1 MPCDTSIESELFAAG
16 HRLIAGADEVGRGAV
31 AGPVMAAAVILNPF
45 SVPAGINDSKQLTR
59 RQRER
64 LFDQII
70 SSALGFAIARIE
82 HDEID
87 RINIH
92 HASLA
97 AIGEAVKG
105 LNPIPDY
112 VLIDGKFRAPQL
124 TCPQSAIIKGDGL
137 SVSIAAASIL
147 AKVTRDQWMREA
159 DKQYPGYGFAQH
171 VGYNTR
177 AHQQAISQLGPSAI
191 HRLTFHGVLTCQAA
205 LDLREEETPL
215 PSLPLNE

>member
-1 MPCDTSIESELFAAG
+1 MPCDTSIESQLFAAG
-16 HRLIAGADEVGRGAV
+16 HRLIAGADEVGRGAI

-45 SVPAGINDSKQLTR
+45 SVPDGINDSKQLTR

-64 LFDQII
+64 LFAQIT
-70 SSALGFAIARIE
+70 SCALGFAIARIE

-97 AIGEAVKG
+97 AIGEAVKA
-105 LNPIPDY
+105 LNPVPDY

-124 TCPQSAIIKGDGL
+124 SCPQAAIIKGDGL

-147 AKVTRDQWMREA
+147 AKVARDQWMREA
-159 DKQYPGYGFAQH
+159 DEWYPGYGFAQH

-177 AHQQAISQLGPSAI
+177 AHQQAISQLGPSVI
-191 HRLTFHGVLTCQAA
+191 HRLTFHGVLTHQAA

-215 PSLPLNE
+215 PSLLLIE